1 MRIMKQFPVVLLLSF
16 ITLTAIAQD
25 PQFTIKVES
34 NLVNVLCTVTDRKG
48 RLIPNLTKDDFIVE
62 EDGRKQEI
70 VSFSKENELPLTL
83 ALLLDTSGSVRQVLP
98 AEKETASAFINTI
111 LTPRDLAMVIKFDKV
126 AKVMQDFTES
136 KRRMADAIDLSGPT
150 GNGTALYDALV
161 LAARDHLSME
171 SGRKAMILI
180 SDGDDEGSSHRL
192 NDALFAAQS
201 ADSIIYSISN
211 IVDGAQSGKGPDTLK
226 RLSGDTGGAVFFIRK
241 SSDFTGIF
249 DTIASELR
257 GQYSL
262 AYKSTNTTRD
272 GKFRNIKVLAK
283 ETSMTVRA
291 RKGYFGPTE

>member
-1 MRIMKQFPVVLLLSF
+1 
-16 ITLTAIAQD
+16 
-25 PQFTIKVES
+25 
-34 NLVNVLCTVTDRKG
+34 
-48 RLIPNLTKDDFIVE
+48 LIPNLTKDDFIIE
-62 EDGRKQEI
+62 EDGKKQEI

-83 ALLLDTSGSVRQVLP
+83 ALLIDTSGSVREVLP
-98 AEKETASAFINTI
+98 AEKDTASAFINTI

-136 KRRMADAIDLSGPT
+136 KRRMADAIDLVGPT

-192 NDALFAAQS
+192 NDALFSAQS

-211 IVDGAQSGKGPDTLK
+211 IVDGSQSGKGPDTLK
-226 RLSGDTGGAVFFIRK
+226 RLSGDTGGAVFFIRH
-241 SSDFTGIF
+241 STDFKGIF
-249 DTIASELR
+249 DTITSELR
-257 GQYSL
+257 GQYSI
-262 AYKSTNTTRD
+262 AYKSTNTARD

-283 ETSMTVRA
+283 EPTLTVRA

>member
-1 MRIMKQFPVVLLLSF
+1 MRIMKQFPVVLLLCV
-16 ITLTAIAQD
+16 IALTALAQE

-34 NLVNVLCTVTDRKG
+34 NLVNVLCTVTDRRG
-48 RLIPNLTKDDFIVE
+48 RLIPNLTKDDFIIE
-62 EDGRKQEI
+62 EDGKKQEV

-83 ALLLDTSGSVRQVLP
+83 ALLIDTSGSVREVLP

-136 KRRMADAIDLSGPT
+136 KRRMSDAIDQSGPT
-150 GNGTALYDALV
+150 GNGTALYDALI

-226 RLSGDTGGAVFFIRK
+226 RLSGDTGGAVFFIRRAT
-241 SSDFTGIF
+241 DFKGIF

-257 GQYSL
+257 GQYSI

>member
-1 MRIMKQFPVVLLLSF
+1 MKQFPVVLLLCV
-16 ITLTAIAQD
+16 IGLTALAQD

-48 RLIPNLTKDDFIVE
+48 RLIPNLTKDDFIIE
-62 EDGRKQEI
+62 EDGKKQEI

-83 ALLLDTSGSVRQVLP
+83 ALLIDTSGSVREVLP
-98 AEKETASAFINTI
+98 AEKETASAFINSI
-111 LTPRDLAMVIKFDKV
+111 LTPRDLAMVIKFDKY
-126 AKVMQDFTES
+126 AKVIQDFTES
-136 KRRMADAIDLSGPT
+136 KRRMADAIDQVGPT

-161 LAARDHLSME
+161 LAARDHLSLE

-180 SDGDDEGSSHRL
+180 SDGDDQGSSHRL
-192 NDALFAAQS
+192 NDALFSAQS

-211 IVDGAQSGKGPDTLK
+211 IIDGSQLGKGPDTLK
-226 RLSGDTGGAVFFIRK
+226 RLSGDTGGTVFFIRR
-241 SSDFTGIF
+241 STDFKGIF

-257 GQYSL
+257 GQYSV
-262 AYKSTNTTRD
+262 AYKSTNTARD

-283 ETSMTVRA
+283 EPSLTVRA

>member
-1 MRIMKQFPVVLLLSF
+1 MRIMKQFPVVLLLCVVGF
-16 ITLTAIAQD
+16 TALAQD

-48 RLIPNLTKDDFIVE
+48 RLIPNLTKDDFIIE
-62 EDGRKQEI
+62 EDGKKQEI

-83 ALLLDTSGSVRQVLP
+83 ALLINTSGSVREVLP
-98 AEKETASAFINTI
+98 AEKETASAYINSI
-111 LTPRDLAMVIKFDKV
+111 LTPRDLAMVIKFDKY
-126 AKVMQDFTES
+126 AKVIQDFTES
-136 KRRMADAIDLSGPT
+136 KRRMADAIDQVGPT

-161 LAARDHLSME
+161 LAARDHLSLE

-180 SDGDDEGSSHRL
+180 SDGDDQGSSHRL
-192 NDALFAAQS
+192 NDALFSAQS

-211 IVDGAQSGKGPDTLK
+211 IIDGSQLGKGPDTLK
-226 RLSGDTGGAVFFIRK
+226 RLSGDTGGTVFFIRR
-241 SSDFTGIF
+241 STDFKGIF

-257 GQYSL
+257 GQYSV
-262 AYKSTNTTRD
+262 AYKSTNTARD

-283 ETSMTVRA
+283 EPSLTVRA